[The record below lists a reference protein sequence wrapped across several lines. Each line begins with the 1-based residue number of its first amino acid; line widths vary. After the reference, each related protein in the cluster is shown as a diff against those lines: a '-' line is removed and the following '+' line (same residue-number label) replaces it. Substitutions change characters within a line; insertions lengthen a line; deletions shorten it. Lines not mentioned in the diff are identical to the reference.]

1 MDYKVI
7 LCGNSYVGK
16 TCLSQVLV
24 NKPVDLSTVPTMAS
38 LFDYTNFT
46 YENESLSAC
55 IWDTAGQEAYRS
67 MIRIYFYG
75 SDIALVCFDLTSKS
89 SFNELPDWFKLIDE
103 NCRGI
108 RPAGIIV
115 GNKSDLVDQREVTDE
130 EIQKLAEEY
139 QSDYVLVSAIDKK
152 NIDELKEQI
161 SAILYK
167 KRKNQHWNAFRLPSN
182 PIQPSRQSEE
192 EAKGDENAAVEEG
205 KIENQEQK
213 TNYVD
218 IKKPLQEDQAE
229 QQQQQKGRG
238 CFC

>member
-7 LCGNSYVGK
+7 LCGNSSVGK
-16 TCLSQVLV
+16 TCLAQVV
-24 NKPVDLSTVPTMAS
+24 SNKEVDPLSGPTMGS
-38 LFDYTNFT
+38 GFDYTNFT

-89 SFNELPDWFKLIDE
+89 SFNELADWFKLIDE

-115 GNKSDLVDQREVTDE
+115 GNKSDLVKEREVSDE

-139 QSDYVLVSAIDKK
+139 QSDYILVSALEKQ
-152 NIDELKEQI
+152 NIKELQEQI
-161 SAILYK
+161 AKILYK
-167 KRKNQHWNAFRLPSN
+167 KRTNQHWDAFRLPSDSN
-182 PIQPSRQSEE
+182 QQSKQSEE
-192 EAKGDENAAVEEG
+192 EQPPENAVEEG
-205 KIENQEQK
+205 KIEENKPKEAPQ
-213 TNYVD
+213 VD
-218 IKKPLQEDQAE
+218 IRKPLTDE
-229 QQQQQKGRG
+229 QVPQKSRG